1 MEPAQAYLKLRR
13 KQPGFYTLGQW
24 VYRYRK
30 LTIGLWAIL
39 MALSLAATP
48 YLEGVLKETG
58 AVYEAGSAHQAEK
71 RLQQDFN
78 LTADALTLVF
88 QRLPAAPIDQN
99 PKSPLPESQSESQPQ
114 IEALLR
120 QIRDLPSVNE
130 VVSATD
136 QPTFRSA
143 NGQVQYS
150 VVHLAVTEV
159 SDILPVID
167 RIEQLLV
174 KQPIPGWKSFL
185 TGLPVVNRDVQQI
198 SQTDLGRIEFLVL
211 PLTLMALLLVF
222 GSVIAALLPVVM
234 AVVAVS
240 VTFGLLY
247 LIALQFSVS
256 VFALNLTTMLGL
268 GLGIDYALLI
278 VNRFREEL
286 GTGTIESAIAR
297 TIETAGRAV
306 FFSGLTVC
314 IGLMGLLLFP
324 ITLLQS
330 LGIAGSLVVLLS
342 VAVALTLLPALL
354 GLLGQRV
361 QRRSFAVKVALHRQG
376 CWAAIA
382 RYVIRHC
389 IPASIAVLFIVG
401 GLSAPFLQARFGI
414 TGADILPK
422 NVPARTGTELLTQ
435 AFGAGESSPIL
446 VLIRTPSSKDTILSA
461 PHITSIYKA
470 VKQLTADPRVERVS
484 SLFSPNP
491 SLPLTAYQQ
500 LYATSQHSSPS
511 ELTAVVKAPDR
522 DSLFVFKSQPTG
534 SEVEAKETVRGLR
547 SLQSESVP
555 LKGAQSWITGRTST
569 LVVVNS
575 RTARNSHATQSLVRD
590 MQAWNLD
597 GLQVWVA
604 GQTARELDTMQA
616 MYQRFPLVLGIM
628 MGVTFVVLYL
638 LLDSVVLPLK
648 AIVMNVLS
656 IGASFG
662 ALVFIF
668 QDGNLQH
675 WLHFTP
681 VGYID
686 LLLPIVLF
694 CVLFGLS
701 MDYEVFMLT
710 RIKETY
716 NEGKSN
722 TDSVISGLETT
733 GSIIT
738 SAALLMIIVTSA
750 FVFSRIIFV
759 KALGLGCAIA
769 VLLDVTLIRAILVPA
784 TMNLLGKWNWW
795 SPRWGV
801 GSREWGVGR
810 KL

>member
-1 MEPAQAYLKLRR
+1 MEPAQAYLKIRH
-13 KQPGFYTLGQW
+13 KQPSFYMLGQW
-24 VYRYRK
+24 VYRCRR
-30 LTIGLWAIL
+30 LTIVVWSLL

-48 YLEGVLKETG
+48 YLEGVLHETG
-58 AVYEAGSAHQAEK
+58 AVYEAGRAYQAEQ
-71 RLQQDFN
+71 RLQKDFN
-78 LTADALTLVF
+78 VTTDGLTLVF
-88 QRLPAAPIDQN
+88 QHLPEQPAEQN
-99 PKSPLPESQSESQPQ
+99 PSSKILPSEQAQ
-114 IEALLR
+114 IEAQLQRIR
-120 QIRDLPSVNE
+120 QLPNVSAVT
-130 VVSATD
+130 SATD
-136 QPTFRSA
+136 QPAYRSA
-143 NGQVQYS
+143 DGQVQYS
-150 VVHLAVTEV
+150 MIHLSVTEV

-167 RIEQLLV
+167 RIEQLLAR
-174 KQPIPGWKSFL
+174 QPIPGWKSYL
-185 TGLPVVNRDVQQI
+185 TGIPVVNRDVQQI
-198 SQTDLGRIEFLVL
+198 SQTDLGRIEFLAL
-211 PLTLMALLLVF
+211 PLTLVALLIVF
-222 GSVIAALLPVVM
+222 GSIVAAILPIVM
-234 AVVAVS
+234 AVVAIS

-247 LIALQFSVS
+247 LIALRLGVS
-256 VFALNLTTMLGL
+256 VFALNLASMLGL

-286 GTGTIESAIAR
+286 GTGTVESAIAR
-297 TIETAGRAV
+297 TVETAGRAV

-330 LGIAGSLVVLLS
+330 LGMAGALVVLLS
-342 VAVALTLLPALL
+342 VATALTLLPALL

-361 QRRSFAVKVALHRQG
+361 QRRSFAVKAALHRQG

-382 RYVIRHC
+382 RQVIRYC
-389 IPASIAVLFIVG
+389 IPASIAVLLIVG
-401 GLSAPFLQARFGI
+401 GLSAPFLQARFEL

-422 NVPARTGTELLTQ
+422 GVAARTGTELLTQ
-435 AFGAGESSPIL
+435 AFGAGASSPIL
-446 VLIRTPSSKDTILSA
+446 VLVRTPSSKDTILSA
-461 PHITSIYKA
+461 PHIATLYDA
-470 VKQLTADPRVERVS
+470 VKRLKADPRVEHVS

-491 SLPLTAYQQ
+491 ALPLTAYQQ
-500 LYATSQHSSPS
+500 LYQASSQASPS
-511 ELTAVVKAPDR
+511 ELTTVIKSPDR
-522 DSLFVFKSQPTG
+522 DSLFVFKSQSNDTAMQT
-534 SEVEAKETVRGLR
+534 SVNGLR
-547 SLQSESVP
+547 SLPLDEAP
-555 LKGAQSWITGRTST
+555 LKGAQTWVTGRTST
-569 LVVVNS
+569 LIVVNS
-575 RTARNSHATQSLVRD
+575 RTDRSSDATQALVREI
-590 MQAWNLD
+590 QAWKLD

-616 MYQRFPLVLGIM
+616 MYQRFPVVLGIM
-628 MGVTFVVLYL
+628 MGVTFVILYL

-668 QDGNLQH
+668 QDGHLQH

-716 NEGKSN
+716 DEGKSN
-722 TDSVISGLETT
+722 TDSVISGLENT

-795 SPRWGV
+795 SPRWWAI
-801 GSREWGVGR
+801 GSGGR
-810 KL
+810 KF